1 MGSLTNFLANRKP
14 PGINL
19 DQLNLFEG
27 KPVPTGLALPVPVDH
42 LDEDP
47 HNPRKVFPPEAIEEL
62 AQDIAQWGILQP
74 IGISD
79 RGQFGCLV
87 G

>member
-1 MGSLTNFLANRKP
+1 MGSLPNFIANRKP

-27 KPVPTGLALPVPVDH
+27 KPVPTGLVLLVPFNQ

-47 HNPRKVFPPEAIEEL
+47 DNPRKAFSPAAIEEL
-62 AQDIAQWGILQP
+62 A
-74 IGISD
+74 
-79 RGQFGCLV
+79 
-87 G
+87 